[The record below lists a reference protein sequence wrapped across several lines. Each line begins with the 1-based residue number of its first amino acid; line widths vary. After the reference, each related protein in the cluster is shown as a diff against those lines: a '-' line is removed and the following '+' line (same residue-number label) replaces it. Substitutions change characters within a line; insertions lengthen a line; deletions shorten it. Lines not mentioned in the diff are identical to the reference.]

1 MQFNLFIYGTVGRRA
16 ELEVGMAGKD
26 ARRYRRMLDEIAE
39 LARLADGA
47 GYFGFG
53 HPEHHLQIEG
63 FEAANDPGLMAMW
76 LGRHSERL
84 RIIPCGFVSTTN
96 NPLVTAEKIATLDC
110 MLGGRLGVGLV
121 RGYHLDDADTIVVAL
136 GSVLGV
142 LPGPVLDLA
151 ASAGSFLR

>member
-1 MQFNLFIYGTVGRRA
+1 MKFNLFMYGTVGRRA
-16 ELEVGMAGKD
+16 ELEAGMASKD
-26 ARRYRRMLDEIAE
+26 PARYCRMLAEIAAF
-39 LARLADGA
+39 ARLADRS

-76 LGRHSERL
+76 LGRHSEKL

-110 MLGGRLGVGLV
+110 MLGGRPGVGLV
-121 RGYHLDDADTIVVAL
+121 RGYQA
-136 GSVLGV
+136 
-142 LPGPVLDLA
+142 
-151 ASAGSFLR
+151 R